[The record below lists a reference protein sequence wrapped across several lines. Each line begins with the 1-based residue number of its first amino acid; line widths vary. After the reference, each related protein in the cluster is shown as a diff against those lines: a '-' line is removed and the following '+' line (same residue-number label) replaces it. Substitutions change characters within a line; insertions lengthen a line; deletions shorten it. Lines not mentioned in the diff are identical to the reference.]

1 MCDDFNSKVEELLN
15 IDGSLT
21 KTSPKHLD
29 IGNRNVQIHN
39 GFSQV
44 SFLDLFHNYNE
55 NNLDSLRSQPDLQ
68 IPRNNTSLKG
78 IESVRYFRA
87 VIWNNIPIEIRSI
100 EILKHLK
107 QKSENGSQHIVHEDY
122 VKLM

>member
-1 MCDDFNSKVEELLN
+1 M
-15 IDGSLT
+15 
-21 KTSPKHLD
+21 
-29 IGNRNVQIHN
+29 
-39 GFSQV
+39 
-44 SFLDLFHNYNE
+44 FHNYNE
-55 NNLDSLRSQPDLQ
+55 NNLDSLQSQPDLQ
-68 IPRNNTSLKG
+68 IPRINTSLKG

-107 QKSENGSQHIVHEDY
+107 QKSENGSQHTVYENY